1 MAYASEYAPRTAT
14 PREPYHSGRAFN
26 KPRTSLGATG
36 HWVRTAGLLAPLVIS
51 EFIKDPEQKWRVIRI
66 ASVATALVSEAMW
79 THKIRKERD
88 EARDHCEAQHGHAY

>member
-1 MAYASEYAPRTAT
+1 MAYTSEYAPRTGT
-14 PREPYHSGRAFN
+14 PREPYHSGKAFH

-66 ASVATALVSEAMW
+66 ASVATALISEGMY
-79 THKIRKERD
+79 THKIRKER
-88 EARDHCEAQHGHAY
+88 EARQFECPSPYGP